1 MRLSGK
7 SFPHDMSCFFPFKV
21 LQGVSD
27 RGKKQQN
34 AGCVGPPVAPW
45 AGGGIL
51 PSTAGMPVVTNASH
65 PAAWD
70 RAHPMITSFLKHLV
84 VTEKSKPKTQ
94 AGAYFARLLY
104 RKAAMQSKVK
114 KKYCRSPF

>member
-7 SFPHDMSCFFPFKV
+7 SFPHNMSIFFALRG

-34 AGCVGPPVAPW
+34 AGCVGPPVVPW

-51 PSTAGMPVVTNASH
+51 PSTTGMPVVTNASH

-70 RAHPMITSFLKHLV
+70 HAHPMVTSFLKHLV
-84 VTEKSKPKTQ
+84 VIEKSKPKT
-94 AGAYFARLLY
+94 
-104 RKAAMQSKVK
+104 
-114 KKYCRSPF
+114 